1 MGGFKD
7 AFLLVFAK
15 SDHLADHVFVVEEA
29 VDNTADVKANFEFR
43 LAFRLLLWLYLHC
56 NLFLTNSELT

>member
-7 AFLLVFAK
+7 AFLLVFAE

-43 LAFRLLLWLYLHC
+43 LAFRLLLWLYLH
-56 NLFLTNSELT
+56 